1 MLDPDNFPVG
11 VGAEGEWVKWRPE
24 GQPSG
29 GCWGSDFRLNPQ
41 ALTPRWCSHGAGG
54 SAPQALTPRLAV
66 RNSAQNDI
74 FGRFTSMEEGQS
86 GE

>member
-1 MLDPDNFPVG
+1 MLDSDDFPVG

-29 GCWGSDFRLNPQ
+29 GCWGSDFRLDPQ
-41 ALTPRWCSHGAGG
+41 AV
-54 SAPQALTPRLAV
+54 TPRLAV

-74 FGRFTSMEEGQS
+74 FGRFTSMEEGQG